1 MLEQTIS
8 QTRPLQI
15 KSFLPFNFSITNIC
29 VAIRLADDRTR
40 MGSIYFQLSPSIN
53 LNNTQIANSISKVQ
67 SLIYCYNQNLNFL
80 QFSKFRSSKLSNS
93 ESLTFFSLRL
103 KQSFP
108 VVFEK
113 NRSPISQGQ
122 MKAKIL

>member
-1 MLEQTIS
+1 
-8 QTRPLQI
+8 
-15 KSFLPFNFSITNIC
+15 
-29 VAIRLADDRTR
+29 

-67 SLIYCYNQNLNFL
+67 SLIYCYNQNLNFW